1 MKYWQLET
9 TSHFRKKYS
18 KLTKNNSKL
27 IKQVEKTL
35 LQLAEN
41 PKHKGLKSHKIKS
54 SNFGEVI
61 SSRVSGDIRIIWK
74 SVDEKLV
81 LLLLDIGGHSGTNSV
96 Y

>member
-27 IKQVEKTL
+27 IKQIEKTL
-35 LQLAEN
+35 FQLAEN

-54 SNFGEVI
+54 ATYGEVI
-61 SSRVSGDIRIIWK
+61 SSRISSDIRVIWK
-74 SVDEKLV
+74 NIDE
-81 LLLLDIGGHSGTNSV
+81 NWF
-96 Y
+96 YF